1 MFCDDRSATCFVM
14 LGCVE
19 RLDEA
24 ARMHDI
30 IEAALM
36 YDMTRVHWCMR

>member
-1 MFCDDRSATCFVM
+1 MFGDDTSATCFVM

-36 YDMTRVHWCMR
+36 HDMMRLH